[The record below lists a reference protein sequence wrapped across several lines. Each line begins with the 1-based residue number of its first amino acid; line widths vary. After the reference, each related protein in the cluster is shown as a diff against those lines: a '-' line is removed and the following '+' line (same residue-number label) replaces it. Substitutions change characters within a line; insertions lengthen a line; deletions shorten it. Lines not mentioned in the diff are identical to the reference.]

1 MVPADW
7 AVWDYMAGRRAGR
20 FNYEVEV
27 FLKLMIHHDC
37 SLNRKSVFDD
47 PIPPMKN
54 ESKRRDSTQRNYERR
69 SQNQVVDGTAGKKCE
84 FRFI

>member
-27 FLKLMIHHDC
+27 FLKLMIRHDC
-37 SLNRKSVFDD
+37 SLNQRSVFDD
-47 PIPPMKN
+47 GYYSEDGFDFILRQVIIII
-54 ESKRRDSTQRNYERR
+54 KR
-69 SQNQVVDGTAGKKCE
+69 
-84 FRFI
+84 